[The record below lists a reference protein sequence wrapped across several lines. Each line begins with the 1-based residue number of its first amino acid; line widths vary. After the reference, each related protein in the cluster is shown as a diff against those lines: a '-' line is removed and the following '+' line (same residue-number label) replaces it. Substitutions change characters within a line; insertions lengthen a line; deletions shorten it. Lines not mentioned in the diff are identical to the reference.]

1 MRADARTS
9 GGMWILRI
17 GTIKAGVVSKI
28 KAERR
33 NRSPLVKDLSTL
45 STLGGVPSN
54 SAATDI
60 LLEHRGKSIDKE
72 KKCSRLERRREV
84 GAPRSC
90 S

>member
-1 MRADARTS
+1 VDLEDWNNQGWCCVEDQSREE
-9 GGMWILRI
+9 
-17 GTIKAGVVSKI
+17 VE
-28 KAERR
+28 AEGKR